1 MSSLPQWADE
11 RQRRRSLFCA
21 AVDRPLSLLNGL
33 TLLPDTISIR
43 TLMSEL
49 LSANDKRSSSFG
61 RRGRMLE
68 LLICQRTYHR
78 SITGLRRDIG

>member
-1 MSSLPQWADE
+1 MSAREGVISL
-11 RQRRRSLFCA
+11 SCA

-49 LSANDKRSSSFG
+49 LSGDDKRSSCFG

-78 SITGLRRDIG
+78 SITGLRSDIG